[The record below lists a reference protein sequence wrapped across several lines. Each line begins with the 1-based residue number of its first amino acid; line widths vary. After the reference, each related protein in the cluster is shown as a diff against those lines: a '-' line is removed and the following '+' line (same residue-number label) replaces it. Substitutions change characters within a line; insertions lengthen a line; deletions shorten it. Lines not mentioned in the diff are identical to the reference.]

1 MANLNRV
8 LLKGYD
14 HNGNTVTTIAN
25 DDRSLTAAQMQ
36 QWADRMNQYLVR
48 TGAWDRGARYYLG

>member
-25 DDRSLTAAQMQ
+25 DDRSLTSDQAQK
-36 QWADRMNQYLVR
+36 WADRMNEYIKR
-48 TGAWDRGARYYLG
+48 TGAYDKGARYYLG